1 MKLETAKII
10 AKTLHTVKKLQE
22 KFEKE
27 SNLFRS
33 QGNFKLSEERNNYA
47 VGALASYSEILQSYF
62 PDDCFKILEELKKI
76 EGKENV

>member
-27 SNLFRS
+27 RDEELSKK
-33 QGNFKLSEERNNYA
+33 NFVKAGDKES
-47 VGALASYSEILQSYF
+47 LAIGVLCAYSEILQGYF
-62 PDDCFKILEELKKI
+62 PNDSIKILEELKKI
-76 EGKENV
+76 EGN